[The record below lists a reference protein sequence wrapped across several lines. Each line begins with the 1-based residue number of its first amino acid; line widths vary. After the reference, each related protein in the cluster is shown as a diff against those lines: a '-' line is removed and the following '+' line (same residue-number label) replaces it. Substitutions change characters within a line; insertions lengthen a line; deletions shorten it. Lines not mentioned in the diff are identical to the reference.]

1 MDAPPLSPELLE
13 TFPPAAV
20 AIIEWLV
27 ASNARLHVEVAQLRQ
42 RNAELEAKLKQ
53 NSTNSSKPPSSDPP
67 SVKRPP
73 PKQATGKKAGGQP
86 GHAKAERAPVDH
98 PDHVQECKPTACRR
112 CQQPLSGDDPDPLR
126 HQVTELPVVEPI
138 VTEYRRHRLSCPG
151 CGATTCGSLPA
162 GVIGQDGPWLQA
174 ACALLTGSYRL
185 SKTKAAKLLGELFQ
199 VPMSAAQVCATEA
212 IVGAQLQPVV
222 DELLATARQEPA
234 NVDETSMGK
243 GRWLWVMAT
252 TVATVYQIVSGRNR
266 DELNKLIGP
275 KYQRVLTS
283 DRHSLYMHLPDWRHQ
298 LCWAHLRRDFQAMV
312 DRNNGGMKIGMEL
325 LALSDEMFGW
335 WHRVRD
341 GTLTKGHFAGRMH
354 AQREF
359 RSQFRRVLERGSA
372 CGCVKTAGT
381 CAELLDREVSLFVFA
396 FNDDVEPTNNA
407 AERAVRHGVIW
418 RKQSHGPKSV
428 AGAKYLA
435 NIWSVV
441 ETCRQQGRNVWK
453 ELTARI
459 AAARQGL
466 RLPSLT
472 MPIVQ
477 PHAA

>member
-1 MDAPPLSPELLE
+1 MDAPPLTPELLE

-27 ASNARLHVEVAQLRQ
+27 AANARLHVEVAQLRE
-42 RNAELEAKLKQ
+42 RIAELEAKLKQ
-53 NSTNSSKPPSSDPP
+53 NSTNSSKPPSSDAP

-112 CQQPLSGDDPDPLR
+112 CHQPLSGDDPDPLR
-126 HQVTELPVVEPI
+126 HQVTELPVVSPI

-151 CGATTCGSLPA
+151 CGETTCGSLPA

-185 SKTKAAKLLGELFQ
+185 SKSKAAKLLGELFQ

-212 IVGAQLQPVV
+212 VVGEQLQPVV
-222 DELLATARQEPA
+222 DELLAAARQEPA

-312 DRNNGGMKIGMEL
+312 DRNNAGRKIGTEL
-325 LALSDEMFGW
+325 LTLSDELFGW
-335 WHRVRD
+335 WQRVRD

-372 CGCVKTAGT
+372 CGCAKTAGT

-418 RKQSHGPKSV
+418 RKQSHGPKSA

-441 ETCRQQGRNVWK
+441 ETCRQQGRDVWK

-459 AAARQGL
+459 TAARQGL
-466 RLPSLT
+466 RLPPLT